1 LIWLGDVIEMFNWW
15 VRLLSGLLA
24 GCACARQI
32 YSLLDLGFGRYR
44 GLGHHISDDHC

>member
-24 GCACARQI
+24 GCARQI
-32 YSLLDLGFGRYR
+32 YPLLD
-44 GLGHHISDDHC
+44 